1 MFLLTDC
8 TERKDV
14 CGRCAPLGQTFYES
28 CLRACDRCVEANIQC
43 KKLLV
48 LTWVAD
54 CEELNKKGMMIL
66 MYPQQG

>member
-28 CLRACDRCVEANIQC
+28 CLRACVEANIQC

-54 CEELNKKGMMIL
+54 CEENNKKGMMIL